1 MVTDI
6 KVKYQV
12 LIKLEGVS
20 IEVYYFDSSTVA
32 KEFTNAYNFRM
43 PGVRC
48 TPGSVAIYNGAFPL
62 DG

>member
-32 KEFTNAYNFRM
+32 KEFTESYNLRM
-43 PGVRC
+43 PGALV
-48 TPGSVAIYNGAFPL
+48 TPGAEAIYTGAFPL
-62 DG
+62 E